1 MIHRWN
7 KRPFTVSLDLSAEH
21 GQLLDSDGKPVDCLT
36 YPAGCE
42 EGECVTLEL
51 DCESSGYYDP
61 GKLYGM
67 PEDCYPPEG
76 EDEREVVSATLTH
89 PAGVVEIRD
98 RSTLDELY
106 SRFQSR
112 IEAEEVFSPDDDCD
126 NYADFD
132 DYLG

>member
-7 KRPFTVSLDLSAEH
+7 KRPFTISIDLAVER
-21 GQLLDSDGKPVDCLT
+21 GQLIDSDGKPVDCVAT
-36 YPAGCE
+36 PAGCPD
-42 EGECVTLEL
+42 GECVTLEL

-61 GKLYGM
+61 GRVYGM

-76 EDEREVVSATLTH
+76 EDEREVVAASLTH
-89 PAGVVEIRD
+89 PAGCVEIRD

-112 IEAEEVFSPDDDCD
+112 IEAEEVSTEED
-126 NYADFD
+126 YADFD
-132 DYLG
+132 DYIG

>member
-1 MIHRWN
+1 MIHRWH
-7 KRPFTVSLDLSAEH
+7 KRPFTISIDLAVER
-21 GQLLDSDGKPVDCLT
+21 GQLIDCDGKPVDCVT
-36 YPAGCE
+36 VPTGCPD
-42 EGECVTLEL
+42 GEYVTIEL

-61 GKLYGM
+61 GRVYGM

-76 EDEREVVSATLTH
+76 EDEREVVAASLTH

-98 RSTLDELY
+98 RSTLGELY

-112 IEAEEVFSPDDDCD
+112 IEAEEVSPDDDYCD
-126 NYADFD
+126 YD